1 MSHEVNQ
8 LDNELSAVDELELQA
23 LEAELSACLAA
34 QSDELELPSD
44 VRGRLV
50 AFAESMPAPLEA
62 ELSEADDAELEAE
75 LGAIFEASADEIDS
89 PRLRRLADAAEA
101 LAEKDLY
108 ELFERTS
115 TPLEGASQTRV
126 AAKSKDAPGRARQAA
141 NRAWFSRSVLVTSAA
156 VAALAL
162 YMAFGSGVGSS
173 GYTENLTPQPHQASV
188 IAPTP
193 ATQTA
198 LASAGPVQ
206 DTDDEL
212 TDVPDEESL
221 MLSAMGIDD
230 DSDWSLD
237 PLDTP
242 DNDEDLDALLA
253 ALDDLANEGG

>member
-34 QSDELELPSD
+34 QPDELELPSD

-156 VAALAL
+156 AAALAL
-162 YMAFGSGVGSS
+162 YLGFGGGAPDL
-173 GYTENLTPQPHQASV
+173 NLTPQPHQASV
-188 IAPTP
+188 IAPAP

-198 LASAGPVQ
+198 LASAEPMQ